1 MKPLTSSSE
10 VDGMNRVVV
19 DKLPRNCN
27 ECVFSCMGC
36 EIADYHRA
44 ELDGWCPLLVEIG
57 EFKERDGE

>member
-1 MKPLTSSSE
+1 
-10 VDGMNRVVV
+10 MNRVVV